1 MTLAK
6 VIENFDNE
14 RKNSLPY
21 GQKVNWLSQL
31 DMKISSELLEP
42 RGEGDFSG
50 YTETTSPETVVR
62 APEEYCEIYGLYLN
76 MKLDYLNGEIAR
88 FNNSASLFNVTY
100 SEMSDFINRRK
111 KVLKNTQIK
120 AGALYV

>member
-6 VIENFDNE
+6 VIECFDSE
-14 RKNSLPY
+14 RKNSLSY
-21 GQKVNWLSQL
+21 RQKLNWLSQL
-31 DMKISSELLEP
+31 DMKIASELLEP
-42 RGEGDFSG
+42 RGGEKLVG
-50 YTETTSPETVVR
+50 YSETTSPEAEAC

-88 FNNSASLFNVTY
+88 FNNSAALFNATY
-100 SEMSDFINRRK
+100 SEMSDFINRQK
-111 KVLKNTQIK
+111 AVLKNTRIK

>member
-76 MKLDYLNGEIAR
+76 MSSITMR
-88 FNNSASLFNVTY
+88 VINSLMISHFCVRLTAMIT
-100 SEMSDFINRRK
+100 
-111 KVLKNTQIK
+111 KNIS
-120 AGALYV
+120 ANSNAIIPMANIF